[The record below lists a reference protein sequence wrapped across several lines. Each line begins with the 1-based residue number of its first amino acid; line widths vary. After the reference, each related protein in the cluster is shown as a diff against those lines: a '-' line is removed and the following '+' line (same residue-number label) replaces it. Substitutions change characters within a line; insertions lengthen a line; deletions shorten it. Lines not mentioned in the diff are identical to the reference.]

1 MDTLFPRRFLLRDT
15 HELPNVQVPSV
26 RSICRRK
33 GLTPNTLPQPLWG
46 LVDGY
51 TYLKSRTYYDAA
63 LMRDPDL
70 KEAWNNK
77 GRALNALERP
87 QEALICLDKAL
98 EIDSS
103 YHAAWVNR
111 GIALALLGRLEGAL
125 KSFDVA
131 IDLDPNDPKAWY
143 NKGVA
148 LLKLNRTQQACQ
160 CAERALTLDPSYAE
174 AKRLKETACH
184 STEP

>member
-1 MDTLFPRRFLLRDT
+1 MVKDVSVITSFTPCGWTIETRVFPSDPRLAVNMGAALA
-15 HELPNVQVPSV
+15 EQ
-26 RSICRRK
+26 
-33 GLTPNTLPQPLWG
+33 GLYGAALA
-46 LVDGY
+46 
-51 TYLKSRTYYDAA
+51 YYDAA